1 MDRLEVTPVIEV
13 YFSLALT
20 RSSIRPGQG
29 NLWRLFVMSNA
40 KILESFFVSKHSQPY
55 RIVSSSYFNYEAIYF
70 YYEHIDQSNFSA
82 SSDL

>member
-1 MDRLEVTPVIEV
+1 MGRLEVTPVIEV
-13 YFSLALT
+13 YFSLALHADL
-20 RSSIRPGQG
+20 GQG
-29 NLWRLFVMSNA
+29 NLWRLFAMSNA
-40 KILESFFVSKHSQPY
+40 KNLESFFVSKHSQPY